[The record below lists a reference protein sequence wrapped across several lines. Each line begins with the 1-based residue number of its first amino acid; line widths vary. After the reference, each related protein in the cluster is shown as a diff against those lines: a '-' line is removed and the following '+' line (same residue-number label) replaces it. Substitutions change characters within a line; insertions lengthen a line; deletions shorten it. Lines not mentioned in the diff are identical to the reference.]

1 LNRLHV
7 AMPKP
12 RDNVERPPFIPE
24 GFVAK
29 KSSMVV
35 EGEEPKRL
43 QKHIEQEE
51 LENYHFDDKALY
63 FSVKDGE
70 KHDIIP
76 EIMNGKNIADYIDE
90 DIFKNLEEL
99 EKEEELREA
108 AGFYDSDDEEVN
120 EEDEHMR
127 EVAKNIRKAKNI
139 RLQEHRLKK
148 TQGSNSSVLPRKAS
162 LRVTQFNKP
171 LKRKMEEMDIDSD
184 GEGMEDEDME
194 GENRTRSRSVAK
206 KIRKKAK
213 MEQSLARSES
223 RRHKSLVTPR
233 DKTGINPAKEDKVKQ
248 MAKLGQRKMN
258 YAGKAGESD
267 RHIHVKKPKHLFSGK
282 RGVGKTDRR

>member
-1 LNRLHV
+1 MDVKTQACDRLLAQRVEVKGNSKKVDGVLNRLHV

-24 GFVAK
+24 GLKEK
-29 KSSMVV
+29 KASMDL
-35 EGEEPKRL
+35 EDTAPRRL

-51 LENYHFDDKALY
+51 LENYHFDDKSLY
-63 FSVKDGE
+63 FVKDGE

-76 EIMNGKNIADYIDE
+76 EIMDGKNIADYIDD
-90 DIFKNLEEL
+90 DIFRNLEEM

-108 AGFYDSDDEEVN
+108 AGFYDSDDEEVD

-127 EVAKNIRKAKNI
+127 EVAKNIRKAKKI

-171 LKRKMEEMDIDSD
+171 LKRKMEEMDIDS
-184 GEGMEDEDME
+184 EGMEDE
-194 GENRTRSRSVAK
+194 
-206 KIRKKAK
+206 
-213 MEQSLARSES
+213 
-223 RRHKSLVTPR
+223 
-233 DKTGINPAKEDKVKQ
+233 
-248 MAKLGQRKMN
+248 
-258 YAGKAGESD
+258 
-267 RHIHVKKPKHLFSGK
+267 
-282 RGVGKTDRR
+282 

>member
-1 LNRLHV
+1 
-7 AMPKP
+7 M
-12 RDNVERPPFIPE
+12 
-24 GFVAK
+24 G
-29 KSSMVV
+29 
-35 EGEEPKRL
+35 
-43 QKHIEQEE
+43 
-51 LENYHFDDKALY
+51 ENYHFGDKALY

-162 LRVTQFNKP
+162 LKVKEFNNKP
-171 LKRKMEEMDIDSD
+171 LKRKMEEMDIDS
-184 GEGMEDEDME
+184 E
-194 GENRTRSRSVAK
+194 GEMMGEDARPRSRSVVK
-206 KIRKKAK
+206 KERKKAK
-213 MEQSLARSES
+213 LEQSLARSES
-223 RRHKSLVTPR
+223 RSHKSLVTPR
-233 DKTGINPAKEDKVKQ
+233 DKTGINPAKQEKVKK

-282 RGVGKTDRR
+282 RGQGKTDRR